1 MRIDKWLWNASLF
14 NTRGLAQSAVEA
26 GRVTLNGERCA
37 ATQDVKIGDRV
48 VVGMGEFDWDVTVR
62 ALELDQAFDPN
73 PRDLYEEDEDSLAR
87 RAQAMEAKKLQA
99 MERPQGAH
107 GSGERGERQGRRERM
122 GSGGGG
128 ERPGGGGRPGAPGRK
143 GRHRRKRS
151 RGGGGPD
158 RRGGGRPPSQD

>member
-26 GRVTLNGERCA
+26 GRVTLNGERCV

-87 RAQAMEAKKLQA
+87 RAQTLEARKLTA
-99 MERPQGAH
+99 ATRRPDAEGN
-107 GSGERGERQGRRERM
+107 
-122 GSGGGG
+122 
-128 ERPGGGGRPGAPGRK
+128 
-143 GRHRRKRS
+143 
-151 RGGGGPD
+151 
-158 RRGGGRPPSQD
+158 RRGPGQGRPPGRGRPAGRERRPKQKFRRR

>member
-87 RAQAMEAKKLQA
+87 RAQTLEARKLTA
-99 MERPQGAH
+99 ATRRPDSEGN
-107 GSGERGERQGRRERM
+107 
-122 GSGGGG
+122 
-128 ERPGGGGRPGAPGRK
+128 
-143 GRHRRKRS
+143 
-151 RGGGGPD
+151 
-158 RRGGGRPPSQD
+158 RRGPGQGRPPGRGRPAGRERRPKQKFRRR